1 MIRNIGYNIFPRFKD
16 FKILEL
22 FKEESLFSSF
32 VFDGMLSILPVTIGG
47 AQTKELYFYSE
58 EKPKRWKD
66 EVVYISGKNADVE
79 WNETD
84 WNITIPINEF
94 SNGVKHKCFDT
105 GTTGNTTKFVRIIG
119 LDISKPFT
127 ISALF
132 RKNVNNSSIN
142 SYISISDDEYD
153 NRILVYEND
162 KFYIILNQKAGQTA
176 NPFTIS
182 NSLLEIGK
190 WYHIVLTYDGN
201 ILSVYVNGIKF
212 FSTEVSFKSYSH
224 CLYFAQDQDSY
235 NGGLASNQCFLGKIS
250 DIRIF
255 SRCLSEEEI
264 KKLTD
269 YELPRPNYF
278 FDDFEKFE
286 DEIWTDNGVDSKT
299 YENSFLKLT
308 NNILWEEEEQFFNKS
323 LQTKKTFDLNKGI
336 RVLVNLKLLNVDS
349 DVFFFVVG
357 NDGKTMILL
366 DNNNNNI
373 GIWDN
378 YHSSSNYGN
387 HVEYQGK
394 FGTSWTSIIIDFI
407 NGKVRY
413 FDTEGRNLS
422 LETNN
427 LSTYSSLYILN
438 DVERT
443 SDYTLF
449 DSIAI
454 FPVSAKEE
462 LIIEDIQEE
471 TGSFALGKKKFEKR
485 IKIRFNNPNEESLKD
500 YPFVLKPD
508 DYNLNLVFF
517 GKK

>member
-1 MIRNIGYNIFPRFKD
+1 MIRNIGYNIFPKFKD
-16 FKILEL
+16 FKLLEL
-22 FKEESLFSSF
+22 FKESSLFSSF

-66 EVVYISGKNADVE
+66 EILYISGRDTNIE
-79 WNETD
+79 WNKTD

-132 RKNVNNSSIN
+132 RKNVNNSSMN
-142 SYISISDDEYD
+142 TYISIADNEID
-153 NRILVYEND
+153 NRILIHDID
-162 KFYIILNQKAGQTA
+162 KFYIVFNQNTYT
-176 NPFTIS
+176 FS
-182 NSLLEIGK
+182 DFLFEIGK
-190 WYHIVLTYDGN
+190 WYHLVVSYDGN
-201 ILSVYVNGIKF
+201 VASVYVNGIKI
-212 FSTEVSFKSYSH
+212 FSSEVSFKSYPH

-235 NGGLASNQCFLGKIS
+235 SGNLDSKQCFLGKIS

-255 SRCLSEEEI
+255 NRCLSEGEI
-264 KKLTD
+264 KELTD
-269 YELPRPNYF
+269 YELPRPDYF

-286 DEIWTDNGVDSKT
+286 DEIWIDNGVDSKT
-299 YENSFLKLT
+299 YKYTFLKLT
-308 NNILWEEEEQFFNKS
+308 NNIVWEEEEQFFNKS

-357 NDGKTMILL
+357 NDGKTIILL
-366 DNNNNNI
+366 DNNNSNI

-413 FDTEGRNLS
+413 FDTEGRKLS
-422 LETNN
+422 LETSN
-427 LSTYSSLYILN
+427 LSTYSSLYFLN
-438 DVERT
+438 DVENT
-443 SDYTLF
+443 NHYTLF

-471 TGSFALGKKKFEKR
+471 TGFFTLGKKKFEKR
-485 IKIRFNNPNEESLKD
+485 IKIKFNNPNEESLKD